1 MNAVPVPAI
10 NAQRL
15 LTDITHLAQIGAGP
29 DGSIHRIAGNKAD
42 WAGRDWIDKTM
53 RVEGLYSYY
62 DETGNVFAR
71 RQATSG
77 PWLLIGS
84 HADTVPG
91 GGHLDGAYGVIA
103 AMEVLRTL
111 HETDHPVA
119 DHVETVA
126 WFDEDGV
133 TPTSNGGLV
142 GSTALTQHPH
152 LDELVGYLELHVE
165 QGPRMEASG
174 LELSPVTGIVGVR
187 RYTLTVR
194 GQENHAGTTPFS
206 LRADAGRVAS
216 RTAASLRDICTE
228 VDPLSIGN
236 VGVIEFGPGAA
247 NVVPGS
253 ARAEIE
259 IRAGQEAALDDIEAE
274 LHESV
279 ARIAEEES
287 CTASL
292 NRTSAKPAAQFDKR
306 VVDLVEGVCRDR
318 TKACEPLL
326 SYAGHDASVI
336 STKLPTAMLFVPSTG
351 GYSHS
356 NREHT
361 PEEHLI
367 LGTQALLESVIR
379 ATGMLMDSK
388 DTSLILAA

>member
-1 MNAVPVPAI
+1 MDNAHVPGI

-15 LTDITHLAQIGAGP
+15 LTDLTHLSQIGAGP

-53 RVEGLYSYY
+53 RVSGLHSYY
-62 DETGNVFAR
+62 DDTGNVFAR
-71 RQATSG
+71 RKATGG

-111 HETDHPVA
+111 HETGHPMA

-126 WFDEDGV
+126 WFDEEGV
-133 TPTSNGGLV
+133 TPESNGGLV
-142 GSTALTQHPH
+142 GSTALTRDPH
-152 LDELVGYLELHVE
+152 ADELVGYLELHVE

-194 GQENHAGTTPFS
+194 GQENHAGTTPFH

-216 RTAASLRDICTE
+216 RMAAALRDICTE
-228 VDPLSIGN
+228 ADPFSIGN
-236 VGVIEFGPGAA
+236 AGVIEFGPGAA
-247 NVVPGS
+247 NVVPGT
-253 ARAEIE
+253 ARTEIE
-259 IRAGQEAALDDIEAE
+259 IRAGEDATLDIIEAE
-274 LHESV
+274 LRDRLAQV
-279 ARIAEEES
+279 AVEES
-287 CTASL
+287 CTAVL
-292 NRTSAKPAAQFDKR
+292 DRTSAKPAARFDKR
-306 VVDLVEGVCRDR
+306 LVDTVDDVCRSR
-318 TKACEPLL
+318 TEASEPLL

-336 STKLPTAMLFVPSTG
+336 STRLPTAMLFVPSTG
-351 GYSHS
+351 GFSHS

-361 PEEHLI
+361 PDNQLV
-367 LGTQALLESVIR
+367 LGTQALLDAVVRTS
-379 ATGMLMDSK
+379 ALLLNTMDR
-388 DTSLILAA
+388 DVILAA